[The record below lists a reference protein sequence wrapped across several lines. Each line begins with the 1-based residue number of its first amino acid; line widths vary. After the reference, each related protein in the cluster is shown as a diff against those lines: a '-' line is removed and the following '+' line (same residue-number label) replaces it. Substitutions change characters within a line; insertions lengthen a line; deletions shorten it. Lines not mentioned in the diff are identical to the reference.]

1 MQQNNGIVSLSNKED
16 RMKNVLTS
24 LEEAAKLVK
33 DGALITFG
41 GATFHRAPME
51 FVREL
56 VRQGKKELNLVDREP
71 AMDFDLLIGAGCVAT
86 VRTAMLAFEVFGMAP
101 NFRKKS
107 ESGEIITKEGACQ
120 PIISGFRAAAM
131 GLPSLPVKGMLG
143 SDLIEISEVVGS
155 QKEMEDPFTG
165 EKMLAVRAIE
175 PDVAVIHAQ
184 KADEYG
190 NVRIEGP
197 FYEDIIKAKAAKTVV
212 VTVEELIPNS
222 EVRKMP
228 EATSIPHFIVD
239 AVVEAPNGAYPCS
252 CFNYYDV
259 DYDHLKE
266 YLAAA
271 AKDQF
276 QGYLDTHVYRR
287 ETA

>member
-1 MQQNNGIVSLSNKED
+1 
-16 RMKNVLTS
+16 MKSVLTG
-24 LEEAAKLVK
+24 LEEAAGLVD
-33 DGALITFG
+33 DGALVTFG
-41 GATFHRAPME
+41 GATFSRAPME

-56 VRQGKKELNLVDREP
+56 VRQGKKDLNLIDREP
-71 AMDFDLLIGAGCVAT
+71 AIDFDLLIGAGCVAM
-86 VRTAMLAFEVFGMAP
+86 VRTGMLAFEVFGMAP

-107 ESGEIITKEGACQ
+107 EKGEIVTKEGACQ
-120 PIISGFRAAAM
+120 PIIAGFRAAAM
-131 GLPSLPVKGMLG
+131 GLPSLPIKGMLG
-143 SDLIEISEVVGS
+143 SDLLTISEVIGS
-155 QKEMEDPFTG
+155 QKQIEDPFTG
-165 EKMLAVRAIE
+165 ETMIAVKAIE

-197 FYEDIIKAKAAKTVV
+197 LYEDVIKAKAARKVV

-222 EVRKMP
+222 EIRKNP

-239 AVVEAPNGAYPCS
+239 AVVETPRGAYPCS

-259 DYDHLKE
+259 DYEHIQQYLK
-266 YLAAA
+266 AA

-276 QGYLDTHVYRR
+276 EQYLTQNVYRR
-287 ETA
+287 ATA